1 VTRWRWAALAAV
13 AAILTGLSFG
23 LVPASDAC
31 RAVAA
36 QPWAEF
42 QQVGTVEAARTL
54 IDACGGDRLRS
65 GMWIDALAFIPAY
78 SAFLLTVLWATR
90 PTQNKAL
97 WVIVLLGIGVV
108 ADQFEGVRLLALIDG
123 QGGTAPL
130 VAAANRATMAKEL
143 FLALA
148 TGAVGWAVC
157 TLGGWRRSAGTLVMA
172 GAALVIVALFVHY
185 PTAPVMLAAWLTLA
199 VVAMM
204 SAVRG
209 QAERSAWGQRL

>member
-1 VTRWRWAALAAV
+1 MTRWRWAALAAV
-13 AAILTGLSFG
+13 LTVATGLSFG

-36 QPWAEF
+36 HPWAEF
-42 QQVGTVEAARTL
+42 QQVRSVEAARRL
-54 IDACGGDRLRS
+54 IEACGADRLRR

-78 SAFLLTVLWATR
+78 SAFLLTVLWAAR
-90 PTQNKAL
+90 PTQDKAL
-97 WVIVLLGIGVV
+97 WVIVLLGVGVI
-108 ADQFEGVRLLALIDG
+108 ADQIEGVRLLALIDA

-130 VAAANRATMAKEL
+130 VVAANRATMAKEL

-157 TLGGWRRSAGTLVMA
+157 TLGGWRRSAGALVMA
-172 GAALVIVALFVHY
+172 GAALVIVALVAHF

-199 VVAMM
+199 VVAIM

-209 QAERSAWGQRL
+209 QAGRSA